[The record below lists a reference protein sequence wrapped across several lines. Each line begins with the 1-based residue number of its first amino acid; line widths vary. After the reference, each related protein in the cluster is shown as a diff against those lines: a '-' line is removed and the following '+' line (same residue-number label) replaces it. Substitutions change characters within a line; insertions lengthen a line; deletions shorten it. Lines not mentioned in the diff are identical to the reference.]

1 VDLEKKRITIQGKLL
16 KDFEQ
21 YRDNQGV
28 KTNVQALRDLLKEV
42 NKKSAVVSDGKSER
56 VK

>member
-1 VDLEKKRITIQGKLL
+1 MDLEKKRITIQGKLL